1 MLYIHYLLLYL
12 SISSLVIVT
21 TAKAVHKPKQCLRYH
36 VNDIFA
42 ETCPAFSQGPIDF
55 SAALFPD
62 PTVISNLGKSN
73 KEEVTKTIM
82 EAEERDLMSASST
95 NVEPTDAQLSNKNN
109 TDKQSSLNDKDDKR
123 KPLVSF
129 EEWQKKVAQLD
140 SDKDRRHKRKTGSTD
155 DDSTTGNKRQQ
166 MVDSIDGGFSD
177 DFGSMFEDL
186 IGNVV
191 GKKKT
196 PNVYDEGAYI
206 SPSQSGEG
214 NKNKKEKKKQQF
226 ADVRMKSL
234 KERFNYASTDC
245 AATVRKV
252 NKEAKGAQSI
262 LYESKDQ
269 YLLNKCSADKF
280 VIINLCEQIVVDTLV
295 MANFEFFSSTFK
307 DFRVYASSK
316 YPSKDWRLLGQWQA
330 RNTRDLQVFKVPD
343 SGFVEYMK
351 IEFLTHYGHE
361 YYCPLSLVR
370 VHGMSMMEYY
380 TTVESQDQNP
390 VLEEEHLW
398 PAEVR
403 EQIIQPQ
410 FDITNTSESF
420 PIKLDMEEEDTK
432 PIIPPINTIIEQ
444 TSIPSIQHEQTDIES
459 TTEDSKAKE
468 PAPEKSA
475 MIIVEIVPT
484 STPTI
489 SVETVIERDVAI
501 ATPILSVGSSLE
513 NQSILVSSSIPSE
526 TSSISSILTPV
537 TSPVLL
543 PSNDSALSSA
553 TDDTNNTTAHVKIP
567 NQAINTT
574 RTSSSA
580 SIQRTPLPPKVNS
593 PNIHQKQEGNTQES
607 IYKTIMKRLTV
618 LEVNM
623 TLSQRFLDDQ
633 NKMLNDVFLDM
644 EKRHQDQLM
653 LLIGH
658 LNETAS
664 YKIDNMVI

>member
-1 MLYIHYLLLYL
+1 MLYTHYLLLYF
-12 SISSLVIVT
+12 SIASLLIVT
-21 TAKAVHKPKQCLRYH
+21 IAKTVHKPKQCLRYPA
-36 VNDIFA
+36 NDIFTA
-42 ETCPAFSQGPIDF
+42 TCPAFSQGPVDF

-62 PTVISNLGKSN
+62 PAVISNLGKPSSQEDFTVEPI
-73 KEEVTKTIM
+73 EENSKTIT
-82 EAEERDLMSASST
+82 S
-95 NVEPTDAQLSNKNN
+95 TDAKPTTIQPSNM
-109 TDKQSSLNDKDDKR
+109 TDKPSSEDEDKR

-140 SDKDRRHKRKTGSTD
+140 GDKDRRHKRKTGSTD
-155 DDSTTGNKRQQ
+155 DDSTSGNKRQQ

-206 SPSQSGEG
+206 SPSQSGES
-214 NKNKKEKKKQQF
+214 NKNKKDKKKQQF
-226 ADVRMKSL
+226 SDVRMKSL

-269 YLLNKCSADKF
+269 YLLNKCAADKF

-316 YPSKDWRLLGQWQA
+316 YPSKEWRLLGQWQA

-380 TTVESQDQNP
+380 TTVESQDQDP

-420 PIKLDMEEEDTK
+420 PIKPDLEEEDTK
-432 PIIPPINTIIEQ
+432 PIIPPIVEITP
-444 TSIPSIQHEQTDIES
+444 IPSIQDLEVDTEPTINDLYAQES
-459 TTEDSKAKE
+459 TPDESEMVVYEIRSTSK
-468 PAPEKSA
+468 
-475 MIIVEIVPT
+475 
-484 STPTI
+484 PTI
-489 SVETVIERDVAI
+489 STNTVTERDIAVATSI
-501 ATPILSVGSSLE
+501 SYVKLFEE
-513 NQSILVSSSIPSE
+513 NQSVLNPSSTLSE
-526 TSSISSILTPV
+526 TSSTSSASAPAV
-537 TSPVLL
+537 SSLL
-543 PSNDSALSSA
+543 SPSNDSTSSSA
-553 TDDTNNTTAHVKIP
+553 TDSTTDATLLVKLP
-567 NQAINTT
+567 INGTHAS
-574 RTSSSA
+574 TSA
-580 SIQRTPLPPKVNS
+580 QQTPLHPPPPKVIS
-593 PNIHQKQEGNTQES
+593 PNAHQKQEVNTQES

-633 NKMLNDVFLDM
+633 NKILNDVFLDM
-644 EKRHQDQLM
+644 EKRHQDQLI

-664 YKIDNMVI
+664 YKIDSMVTYI